1 MSTWGERDRQ
11 GTFFRLLEHLQRA
24 STQISRPIAP
34 LDMKRRALISYKDW
48 TLDNERRNREAPGKQ
63 GFSLM
68 EHDICQSITP
78 HQGEA
83 PAVKNL
89 HSKTLRCFQCLFLS
103 FFFNL
108 NLFILIGG

>member
-103 FFFNL
+103 FF
-108 NLFILIGG
+108 LF